1 MGAVLYS
8 KLYDNVSPKVG
19 LLSVGGES
27 SKGSTIVKEAIY
39 MLEEGSNLDDLPFE
53 FVGLVEGHDLMS
65 GNVDVVICDGFTG
78 NVLLKFAESVN
89 ENFLSVFTNTIKAL
103 LDKKQG
109 DTNKINGI
117 FEKVAPTFDWSSS
130 GGAELLGIKGTTVIA
145 HGRSNKKAIAS
156 AIKICSKMVK
166 YRIQNHIQDVINIV
180 NTHVIKNSIKSS

>member
-1 MGAVLYS
+1 VLCS
-8 KLYDNVSPKVG
+8 KLYDNASPKVG

-27 SKGSTIVKEAIY
+27 SKASTIVKEAIY